1 MNNVEKRIYKGN
13 GEEEIR
19 FNVEWRERE
28 REKGE
33 LSWRVCSSL
42 SVAQREGLNDPRIG
56 LAPFAKLVDRE
67 LVVVV
72 LVHLAKDLVH
82 PSLRSVLIFRA
93 RRLALKCQ
101 QNCIINLKQKILKT
115 KLTTFW

>member
-33 LSWRVCSSL
+33 LSWRVC
-42 SVAQREGLNDPRIG
+42 
-56 LAPFAKLVDRE
+56 
-67 LVVVV
+67 
-72 LVHLAKDLVH
+72 
-82 PSLRSVLIFRA
+82 
-93 RRLALKCQ
+93 
-101 QNCIINLKQKILKT
+101 
-115 KLTTFW
+115 